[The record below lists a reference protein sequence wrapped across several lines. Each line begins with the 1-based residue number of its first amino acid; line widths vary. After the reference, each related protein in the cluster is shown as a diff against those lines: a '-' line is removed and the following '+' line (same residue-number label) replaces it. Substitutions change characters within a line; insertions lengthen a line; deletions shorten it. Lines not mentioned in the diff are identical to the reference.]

1 MSPASD
7 PEAREFA
14 ARFGALLEWV
24 QFEQTRARERNEVV
38 ALVGDF
44 LGEGA
49 SERSVVTRS
58 LPVFE
63 HVNLQAALDAW
74 AREPGRGVAVH
85 GISIPPHHGS
95 VNLQQLLT
103 GEAMTPIRLSAPPL
117 VDLPNDHCPRC
128 LARSRPWLSCSLP
141 RSRATSSMERA
152 WRPTARS
159 PDRLG
164 AISESRGIIDRV
176 CRGGVWG
183 GTEPAGAPLARLPP
197 GVACA
202 AALPGRAAWAWLDC
216 WGLSAGRK
224 CGDAPRAI
232 LRPQTP
238 QR

>member
-1 MSPASD
+1 
-7 PEAREFA
+7 
-14 ARFGALLEWV
+14 LEWV

-128 LARSRPWLSCSLP
+128 LARSRAMVELFAS
-141 RSRATSSMERA
+141 T
-152 WRPTARS
+152 RPSDELYGAGLAPNGTIAR
-159 PDRLG
+159 
-164 AISESRGIIDRV
+164 
-176 CRGGVWG
+176 
-183 GTEPAGAPLARLPP
+183 PAG
-197 GVACA
+197 
-202 AALPGRAAWAWLDC
+202 
-216 WGLSAGRK
+216 
-224 CGDAPRAI
+224 GD
-232 LRPQTP
+232 
-238 QR
+238 QRVSRDH